1 MSRKLLAVALL
12 AAAVLG
18 CTQSDIVPVTGVVLF
33 KGQPA
38 DQAEVMFN
46 PKTGRI
52 ATGVTDANGRF
63 MLSTAAPN
71 DGALPGEYIVTLG
84 EYYPPDKPPK
94 MPPPGQPLPS
104 RFPPKYGDP
113 ATSPL
118 NAKVERGAK
127 NEFIFEVAN

>member
-1 MSRKLLAVALL
+1 VALL
-12 AAAVLG
+12 AACVLG
-18 CTQSDIVPVTGVVLF
+18 CTQSDTVPVTGVVTF
-33 KGQPA
+33 NGQPA

-52 ATGVTDANGRF
+52 ATGVTDGNGRF
-63 MLSTAAPN
+63 TLSTAKPN

-84 EYYPPDKPPK
+84 EYYPADKPPK

-104 RFPPKYGDP
+104 RFPAKYGDP

-118 NAKVERGAK
+118 TATVERGKKNDFQFDAK
-127 NEFIFEVAN
+127 K